1 MNKKSHEAE
10 RPLPLQGYRVLDMAT
25 MVAAPYCA
33 GILGEFGAEVIKLE
47 IPGVGDPWRRFGTM
61 TATGSTLNWLNEAR
75 NKKSITLDL
84 RKPEGNALVKRLIEK
99 CDVVIEN
106 FRPGTFEKWGLG
118 PDVLKALKPDLIF
131 VRVSAYGQDGP
142 YRDRPG
148 YARVAHGYGGLTY
161 LAGEPGRPPVVPGS
175 TSLADY
181 ITGTYAAIGTLM
193 ALIARDRYGF
203 GQAVDVGLYEGIFRM
218 LDETASVYAKTGE
231 VRERMG
237 PDTVNAVPHS
247 HYETKDGRWVALA
260 CSSDKMFERLA
271 TVMGQPELVNEDRF
285 AKVAQREAGR
295 SEVNRIVAEWMRT
308 MTLDDLMA
316 RCIEGDVPIGPIN
329 SIADIFEDEHIK
341 VRGNLVEMHDA
352 REGKV
357 VIPNVVPR
365 LSETPGTIRSLGPDL
380 GQHNDEIFGGL
391 LELPEDE
398 LRRLREQKII

>member
-1 MNKKSHEAE
+1 MDEAE

-84 RKPEGNALVKRLIEK
+84 RKPEGAALVRRLIAK

-193 ALIARDRYGF
+193 ALMARHRYGF
-203 GQAVDVGLYEGIFRM
+203 GQSVDVGLYEGIFRM

-271 TVMGQPELVNEDRF
+271 TVMGQPDLVNEDRF
-285 AKVAQREAGR
+285 ATVAQREAGR
-295 SEVNRIVAEWMRT
+295 SEVNRIVADWMRT
-308 MTLDDLMA
+308 MTLDDLME
-316 RCIEGDVPIGPIN
+316 RCISGDVPIGPIN
-329 SIADIFEDEHIK
+329 SIADIFDDEHIK
-341 VRGNLVEMHDA
+341 ARGNLVEMEDP

-391 LELPEDE
+391 LELPKDE
-398 LRRLREQKII
+398 IRRLREQKII

>member
-1 MNKKSHEAE
+1 
-10 RPLPLQGYRVLDMAT
+10 MAT

-33 GILGEFGAEVIKLE
+33 SILGEFGAEVIKLE
-47 IPGVGDPWRRFGTM
+47 IPGIGDPWRRFGTM

-118 PDVLKALKPDLIF
+118 PAVLKKLKPELIF

-148 YARVAHGYGGLTY
+148 YARVAHGFGGLTY

-181 ITGTYAAIGTLM
+181 ITGTYAAIGALM
-193 ALIARDRYGF
+193 ALIARNRYGI

-237 PDTVNAVPHS
+237 ADTVNAVPHS

-271 TVMGQPELVNEDRF
+271 TVMGQPEL
-285 AKVAQREAGR
+285 
-295 SEVNRIVAEWMRT
+295 
-308 MTLDDLMA
+308 
-316 RCIEGDVPIGPIN
+316 
-329 SIADIFEDEHIK
+329 
-341 VRGNLVEMHDA
+341 
-352 REGKV
+352 
-357 VIPNVVPR
+357 
-365 LSETPGTIRSLGPDL
+365 
-380 GQHNDEIFGGL
+380 
-391 LELPEDE
+391 
-398 LRRLREQKII
+398 